1 VIATAQPVV
10 KINHAASLRSIV
22 LAQTGQ
28 DVYRCCS
35 CALCE
40 EITDETGDV
49 SLSMLMQW
57 ILANDERALTNATVW
72 SDEVL
77 READHACV
85 NQLDIPAVLLALRRE
100 ANRRG
105 LRSGE

>member
-1 VIATAQPVV
+1 LTPGT
-10 KINHAASLRSIV
+10 SLRSIV

-28 DVYRCCS
+28 DVNRCCS

-40 EITDETGDV
+40 AITDVAGDV
-49 SLSMLMQW
+49 SLAMLMQW
-57 ILANDERALTNATVW
+57 ILANDERALTSATTW

-77 READHACV
+77 RNADHICS

-105 LRSGE
+105 LR